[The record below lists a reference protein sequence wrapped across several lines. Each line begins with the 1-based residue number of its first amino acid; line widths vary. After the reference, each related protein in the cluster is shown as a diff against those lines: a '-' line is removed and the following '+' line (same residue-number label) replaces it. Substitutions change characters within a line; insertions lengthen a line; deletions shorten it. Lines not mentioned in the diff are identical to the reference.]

1 MLVRPSL
8 MTRHLRLPFLD
19 EIGVISQLALA
30 QNRVAGIDDLW
41 LETGENLF
49 DIDGRDFKE
58 EIGLEYRQH
67 PFHVLVQIPL
77 TGHIQLQVIAD
88 LAPGQQLVQPL
99 TVIAQYTSVGLSHSG
114 LTARLIG
121 ARRRQRSAPGSVS
134 PPTLFVRQCDVA
146 VETIQMVAIEA
157 VGTTQRLS

>member
-1 MLVRPSL
+1 MLVRPAL
-8 MTRHLRLPFLD
+8 VTRYLRLPFLD

-58 EIGLEYRQH
+58 QIGLEYRQH

-77 TGHIQLQVIAD
+77 TGHIQLRSEEHTSELQSR
-88 LAPGQQLVQPL
+88 GHLVC
-99 TVIAQYTSVGLSHSG
+99 
-114 LTARLIG
+114 RLLLEKK
-121 ARRRQRSAPGSVS
+121 QDPQ
-134 PPTLFVRQCDVA
+134 TH
-146 VETIQMVAIEA
+146 T
-157 VGTTQRLS
+157 

>member
-58 EIGLEYRQH
+58 QIGLEYRQH
-67 PFHVLVQIPL
+67 PFLVFAQFHLRDI
-77 TGHIQLQVIAD
+77 INFQVFAD
-88 LAPGQQLVQPL
+88 LSRGRQLAKPL
-99 TVIAQYTSVGLSHSG
+99 MLNAKYTSAG
-114 LTARLIG
+114 
-121 ARRRQRSAPGSVS
+121 
-134 PPTLFVRQCDVA
+134 PTH
-146 VETIQMVAIEA
+146 
-157 VGTTQRLS
+157 